1 MLRTLFFVFGL
12 VHCTLAHHGE
22 HSKKWLTLDGAEPL
36 VIARGGYS
44 GLFPDSSQYAF
55 KFAISTS
62 LPNVTLFCDLQLTKD
77 GRGICQTSLELGNS
91 TTIAHAFPDAKKAYN
106 VDGKSV
112 TGWFALDYAYDQL
125 SQNVSLTQS
134 IYRRTHL
141 FDGTQTI
148 STVEDA
154 IGVKPPQFWLNVQY
168 SSFYRQHKL
177 DPASYIQKKLT
188 ETGIN
193 YISSPE
199 IDFLKKLNEQLDTTK
214 TKLIF
219 RFMDKDSVEPTT
231 KQTYGSI
238 LKKLSDVRSFA
249 SGILVPKEFIWPVN
263 REMYLEAATSLVA
276 DAHKRGL
283 QVYASGFSNDN
294 PASYNYSYDPTTEYL
309 QFIDNSKF
317 SVDGLLTDFP
327 STASESI
334 ACIAHHKNASR
345 PSKGPLI
352 ISHNGASGIYADC
365 TNLAYE
371 RAIEDGADIID
382 CSVQL
387 SKDRVAFCL
396 GSADLSKETT
406 AQTAF
411 LPRSTNIPEIQKE
424 DGIFSFDLTWNE
436 IQTLKPELSS
446 PFQKV
451 GLRRNPANKNKG
463 HFMTLFAFL
472 ELARTKAVTGILI
485 NIPNADYL
493 ASKKGLAITDVVAEA
508 LSNATFDKQQTQ
520 KVLIQSDDNQ
530 VLLKFK
536 NNTNYQKVL
545 LINEDISAAP
555 NATVQEIRKYAD
567 AVTLRRSSI
576 ITISDS
582 FATGFTTVVDN
593 MRAANLSVYAFPF
606 MNEFVSLMF
615 DYFSDPLVELATYLD
630 HPGVD
635 GVITDFPATAN
646 AYLRSPC
653 SDPNA
658 KRSYSILRVKPGA
671 LLELVPPEAA
681 PPVTAPAPVLNVAD
695 VVDPP
700 LAVASSAS
708 LTDRKPQSGD
718 AKVAS
723 WGILVGV
730 LLLGLISEGS

>member
-125 SQNVSLTQS
+125 SQNVS
-134 IYRRTHL
+134 
-141 FDGTQTI
+141 F
-148 STVEDA
+148 
-154 IGVKPPQFWLNVQY
+154 

-345 PSKGPLI
+345 LPKVRKKLSFVLLSEKLRPLI

-472 ELARTKAVTGILI
+472 ELARTKA
-485 NIPNADYL
+485 
-493 ASKKGLAITDVVAEA
+493 GLAITDVVAEA

-708 LTDRKPQSGD
+708 LTDRKPNQEMPKLLAGVFWSE
-718 AKVAS
+718 S
-723 WGILVGV
+723 CCLV
-730 LLLGLISEGS
+730 